1 MKNKIKYWFKSLHP
15 SYWFPLD
22 TYDSKWDK
30 WLNEAMDKDKFV
42 VISDFEASISGVKI
56 WIANH
61 PYGSFT
67 PYPSPTE
74 PLPLSSSRPKRSTV
88 ARAWDKLM
96 QDSLKSGSKMSP
108 EELKNI

>member
-15 SYWFPLD
+15 SYWVQVG
-22 TYDSKWDK
+22 TYNSEWDK

-42 VISDFEASISGVKI
+42 IISEFQASISGVTI

-67 PYPSPTE
+67 PFSFKTTILPVNSP
-74 PLPLSSSRPKRSTV
+74 RPKRSTI
-88 ARAWDKLM
+88 ARAWEKLTN
-96 QDSLKSGSKMSP
+96 DALDD
-108 EELKNI
+108 ELKNIQK